1 MVVAF
6 HFEGEGPPVSHLD
19 HPGVLPWSLNDPL
32 PLVGEALQERARV
45 LVPAVFA
52 PHHGEKRELQIVR
65 GPPHQLQD
73 AVVLEVRET
82 QRAVCLLDV
91 QTPAPTSNEPSI
103 LSPSS
108 DPSAGSDTLS
118 GCGMSPTTLRPSLHT
133 PAMSLA
139 EPFGFSR

>member
-1 MVVAF
+1 MVVAL
-6 HFEGEGPPVSHLD
+6 HLEREGPPIPHLD
-19 HPGVLPWSLNDPL
+19 HPGILPRSLQDSL
-32 PLVGEALQERARV
+32 PLVREASEERARV

-65 GPPHQLQD
+65 RPPHQLQD

-91 QTPAPTSNEPSI
+91 QTPAPTSTEPSI

-108 DPSAGSDTLS
+108 DPSVGSDTLS

-133 PAMSLA
+133 PAMSWA
-139 EPFGFSR
+139 EPFGF